1 MWHKRCLTQC
11 TLQNRQH
18 NKKRRKSN
26 ECALFCIRLDG
37 IGERLQAAIE
47 ASVPV
52 QERIEVYRKLDDLTY
67 RLRQFRS
74 NLTVA
79 VILAANQDELTNL
92 LSTKELIR
100 DLRVIMVLPDRE
112 QVTIR
117 KGFALRPRYFTVV
130 DSDFSDV
137 TAVLNKMLGGR
148 QENTLNKRD
157 G

>member
-1 MWHKRCLTQC
+1 MSVLYFA
-11 TLQNRQH
+11 
-18 NKKRRKSN
+18 SVV
-26 ECALFCIRLDG
+26 DG

-52 QERIEVYRKLDDLTY
+52 QERIEVYRKVDNLTY
-67 RLRQFRS
+67 RLRQLRS

-92 LSTKELIR
+92 LSIKELIR
-100 DLRVIMVLPDRE
+100 DLPVIMVLPDRE

-117 KGFALRPRYFTVV
+117 KGFALRPRYFAVV

-137 TAVLNKMLGGR
+137 TAVLNKMLGCR
-148 QENTLNKRD
+148 QENKLNKRD

>member
-1 MWHKRCLTQC
+1 MSVLYFA
-11 TLQNRQH
+11 
-18 NKKRRKSN
+18 SVV
-26 ECALFCIRLDG
+26 DG

-52 QERIEVYRKLDDLTY
+52 QERIEVYRKVDDLTY
-67 RLRQFRS
+67 RLRQLRS

-92 LSTKELIR
+92 VSIKELIR
-100 DLRVIMVLPDRE
+100 DLPVIMVLPDRE

-117 KGFALRPRYFTVV
+117 KGFGLWPRYVTCV

-137 TAVLNKMLGGR
+137 AAVLNKMLEGQQNR
-148 QENTLNKRD
+148 KLNTEE

>member
-1 MWHKRCLTQC
+1 MSVLYFA
-11 TLQNRQH
+11 
-18 NKKRRKSN
+18 SVV
-26 ECALFCIRLDG
+26 DG

-52 QERIEVYRKLDDLTY
+52 QERIEVYRKVDDLTY

-92 LSTKELIR
+92 LSIKELIR
-100 DLRVIMVLPDRE
+100 DVPVIMVLPDRE

-137 TAVLNKMLGGR
+137 TAVLNKMLGCR
-148 QENTLNKRD
+148 QKNKLNKRD